1 MLSDNLHLS
10 EHDLILAADGELP
23 PRRRAQVNAHLET
36 CWSCRERMLSVEN
49 TITDFVRA
57 RNRQL
62 NEQLPSVAGP
72 RALLRARL
80 AEAASSPSRFSPP
93 VGRLAV
99 AGGAFAAVLVTI
111 LLIFESTV
119 NAEGPKPRFTLTP
132 GETRPITLEEVCLYD
147 KAEVI
152 SRDIPLDVQ
161 QKVFA
166 AYGIKSPQKDQFE
179 VDYLIT
185 PDLGG
190 TESIRNLW
198 PQPYSVRWNAHVK
211 DKLEERLH
219 ELVCGGKLDLATA
232 QHDIAVDWIAAYR
245 KYVGGDTPRQE
256 PPVTRDWRSAGRE

>member
-1 MLSDNLHLS
+1 MVSENMHLS
-10 EHDLILAADGELP
+10 EHDLVLAADGELP
-23 PRRRAQVNAHLET
+23 ARRRAEVAAHLET
-36 CWSCRERMLSVEN
+36 CWYCRERMSSLQS
-49 TITDFVRA
+49 TIVDFVRA
-57 RNRQL
+57 RNREF
-62 NEQLPSVAGP
+62 NEQLPPAAGP

-80 AEAASSPSRFSPP
+80 TEPAALPTLPSRSSFPGFPIPAAS

-99 AGGAFAAVLVTI
+99 AGAAFFAVILAILV
-111 LLIFESTV
+111 IFGTTV
-119 NAEGPKPRFTLTP
+119 NAEGPKPRSGMTP
-132 GETRPITLEEVCLYD
+132 GETRPMTLEEVCLYP

-152 SRDIPLDVQ
+152 SRDIPLDMR

-166 AYGIKSPQKDQFE
+166 AYGIKAPQTGQFE

-219 ELVCGGKLDLATA
+219 ELVCDRKLDLATA
-232 QHDIAVDWIAAYR
+232 QHDIAVDWIAAYK
-245 KYVGGDTPRQE
+245 KYVGDN
-256 PPVTRDWRSAGRE
+256 SAQ

>member
-1 MLSDNLHLS
+1 MSSHNPHLS

-23 PRRRAQVNAHLET
+23 ARRKAEVSAHLET
-36 CWSCRERMLSVEN
+36 CWSCRDRMLSLEG

-62 NEQLPSVAGP
+62 NEQLPPAAGP

-80 AEAASSPSRFSPP
+80 TEAASSPASPWRFSIRGFFFPSVP

-99 AGGAFAAVLVTI
+99 AGGAFAAVLLAI
-111 LLIFESTV
+111 LVIFESTV
-119 NAEGPKPRFTLTP
+119 NAEGPKPLFAITP
-132 GETRPITLEEVCLYD
+132 GETRPITVEEVCLYD

-152 SRDIPLDVQ
+152 SRDIPLDMQ

-166 AYGIKSPQKDQFE
+166 EYGIKSPQKDQFE

-198 PQPYSVRWNAHVK
+198 PQPYSVHWNAHVK

-219 ELVCGGKLDLATA
+219 QLVCSRKLDLATA
-232 QHDIAVDWIAAYR
+232 QHDIAVDWIAAYK
-245 KYVGGDTPRQE
+245 KYVGDN
-256 PPVTRDWRSAGRE
+256 SAQ

>member
-1 MLSDNLHLS
+1 MLNENSHIS

-23 PRRRAQVNAHLET
+23 ARRKAEVTAHLET
-36 CWSCRERMLSVEN
+36 CWSCRERMLSLQS

-57 RNRQL
+57 RNREL
-62 NEQLPSVAGP
+62 NEQVPSEAGP

-80 AEAASSPSRFSPP
+80 AEAAASPGLPSRSWFPGFSIPAAS

-99 AGGAFAAVLVTI
+99 AGAAFLGVILAVLI
-111 LLIFESTV
+111 IFGTTV
-119 NAEGPKPRFTLTP
+119 NAEGPKPRSGITP
-132 GETRPITLEEVCLYD
+132 GETRAITLGEVCLYS

-152 SRDIPLDVQ
+152 SRDIPLDMR

-166 AYGIKSPQKDQFE
+166 AYGIKAAQEDQFE

-190 TESIRNLW
+190 TESMRNLW

-219 ELVCGGKLDLATA
+219 ELVCTGKLDLATA
-232 QHDIAVDWIAAYR
+232 QHDIAVNWIAAYR
-245 KYVGGDTPRQE
+245 KYVGDN
-256 PPVTRDWRSAGRE
+256 SAE